1 MDCCH
6 SFAIVNDKMSE
17 KSVNIEQ
24 RKVESMNAIL
34 ATNSRESKVLK
45 GYERRALDRMLS
57 PLEDLAGRSSHLMRV
72 AAAKDGPSQPLVPRY
87 LYLGE
92 RGGGDVIRLGIFA
105 TIHGDEPEGALAINR
120 LVTLLERD
128 PEIARGYALF
138 LYPVCNPTGFEDVT
152 RHSRSGKDLN
162 REFWKQSPEPEVRF
176 LESEIYLHAFDG
188 LVTLH
193 SDNTSRGVYGY
204 VNGSVLSEHLL
215 EPALRAAEEFLPR
228 DRRPVIDGF
237 PARDGIIYRSYEGV
251 LRSLPGME
259 RPPFE
264 LTFET
269 PQQAHLHLQVEATA
283 AALQTVLQEYT
294 KLRAFAQNI

>member
-1 MDCCH
+1 M
-6 SFAIVNDKMSE
+6 SRKSINAESRKIEAMNTIVAKE
-17 KSVNIEQ
+17 LPKS
-24 RKVESMNAIL
+24 NAKPI
-34 ATNSRESKVLK
+34 
-45 GYERRALDRMLS
+45 YERPALDRILS
-57 PLEDLAGRSSHLMRV
+57 PLEDLVGRSQHLLRTP
-72 AAAKDGPSQPLVPRY
+72 AAKNGAPQPLLPRY

-105 TIHGDEPEGALAINR
+105 VIHGDEPEGALAVNR

-138 LYPVCNPTGFEDVT
+138 LYPVCNPTGFEDAT
-152 RHSRSGKDLN
+152 RHARSGKDLN
-162 REFWKQSPEPEVRF
+162 REFWKQSGEPEVRL

-193 SDNTSRGVYGY
+193 SDNTSSGVYGY
-204 VNGSVLSEHLL
+204 VNGSILSENLL
-215 EPALRAAEEFLPR
+215 EPALRAAEKFLPR

-237 PARDGIIYRSYEGV
+237 PARDGIIYRSFAGV
-251 LRSLPGME
+251 LRSVPGAD

-264 LTFET
+264 LTLET

-283 AALQTVLQEYT
+283 AALTTILQQYRQ
-294 KLRAFAQNI
+294 LRAFAQNI